1 MHHLYTST
9 ITCAL
14 GIILALLQLPATA
27 QTNDPFEMEDLVSL
41 PGREFVIVSLNN
53 PQRPTQLALR
63 YFNADGQLAGE
74 QLINL
79 VKQGLSAQYEGAF
92 YWAGKLNVVT
102 SLYYPGPKR
111 NHLIFRQFSLPAF
124 EEVYS
129 DVVDEAYTPEV
140 YRIPFG
146 YSVSPDSS
154 HLMFY
159 GWTYTLPEDPA
170 KVNFTVFDQQMNQ
183 EWSQKY
189 TLPYRNETLY
199 IYRGAVNNQG
209 ISYIFCENYD
219 GTPGREIDERKVEHI
234 ILAADGTPEE
244 MIRYDLNISDLT
256 LKGLQARMMPDNSI
270 VGAAFMNKGRRS
282 RHEGLYTFRIT
293 PDGSELERHR
303 ILIDDDRYEEA
314 FPYGDKESIFN
325 ANRHRFQDYFIDK
338 IYLEDNGNWT
348 VLAEQRIERSNF
360 AEIEFNDLLV
370 LQVAPE
376 LGNVRR
382 IMRIVKRQVGWQGD
396 WTIYSF
402 KAMRHAGKTY
412 VTFNDNPANY
422 ASTDGNRPIQ
432 PYNGGATKIMMYSI
446 SPSGILQPFDLS
458 PLARSKGI
466 RAIWPSRCHQNG
478 DRGALLYGEQ
488 IGSDGATGLLFG
500 LPWSDLE
507 GGG

>member
-1 MHHLYTST
+1 MHHLYTFILT
-9 ITCAL
+9 
-14 GIILALLQLPATA
+14 LALVCGLGRPAVPLTA
-27 QTNDPFEMEDLVSL
+27 QTNDPFEMEDLISL
-41 PGREFVIVSLNN
+41 PGKEFVIVSLNN
-53 PQRPTQLALR
+53 PNRPTQLALR
-63 YFNADGQLAGE
+63 YFNADGDLAGE

-92 YWAGKLNVVT
+92 YWAGKLNLIT

-111 NHLIFRQFSLPAF
+111 NHLILRQFNLPAF
-124 EEVYS
+124 QEVFS

-146 YSVSPDSS
+146 YGVSPDSS
-154 HLMFY
+154 YLMFY

-170 KVNFTVFDQQMNQ
+170 KVTFTVFDQQMN
-183 EWSQKY
+183 ERWSQKY

-209 ISYIFCENYD
+209 VSYIFCENYD

-244 MIRYDLNISDLT
+244 MIRYDLNITDLT
-256 LKGLQARMMPDNSI
+256 LKGLQVRMMPDNSI

-282 RHEGLYTFRIT
+282 RHEGIYTFRIT

-303 ILIDDDRYEEA
+303 ILLDEDRYNEA

-348 VLAEQRIERSNF
+348 ILAEQRIERSNF

-370 LQVAPE
+370 LQVSPE
-376 LGNVRR
+376 LSNVRR
-382 IMRIVKRQVGWQGD
+382 MMRIVKRQVGWQGD
-396 WTIYSF
+396 WTIYSY
-402 KAMRHAGKTY
+402 KAMRYGGKTY
-412 VTFNDNPANY
+412 VTFNDNPSNY
-422 ASTDGNRPIQ
+422 SPNTGNRTVQ
-432 PYNGGATKIMMYSI
+432 PYNGGATKIMLYSI
-446 SPSGILQPFDLS
+446 SDTGALQPFDLS
-458 PLARSKGI
+458 PLARSKGV

-478 DRGALLYGEQ
+478 NRGALIYGEQ